1 MLVAQVMRTPAVLL
15 TEESPIREAAAEFV
29 EQGVICAPVVDHAG
43 ELVGIVTEIDLLR
56 HGFLTDP
63 RATAVRGPEPRQDPP
78 RTVGEVM
85 TRTVVTTQE
94 NRDVAELT
102 ELMMCERVRTVPVV
116 RGGRLV
122 GLVGRTD
129 LLRAHSSPDA
139 HVEVALD
146 EALSVGAPYVK
157 GWKAAVTA
165 GTARISAPGTNAAEQ
180 GLLALVARTVPGVN
194 RVLVTDGAEETA
206 SAEEAVTGTHS
217 EPADEG

>member
-29 EQGVICAPVVDHAG
+29 ERGVIAAPVVDHAG

-63 RATAVRGPEPRQDPP
+63 RATEVRGPEPDREPP

-85 TRTVVTTQE
+85 TWTVVTTRETQ
-94 NRDVAELT
+94 DVAELT
-102 ELMMCERVRTVPVV
+102 ELMVRERIRTVPVV

-129 LLRAHSSPDA
+129 LLRAHSRPDDQ
-139 HVEVALD
+139 VEAALA
-146 EALSVGAPYVK
+146 EALSEGAPYVR
-157 GWKAAVTA
+157 GWEATVTEGA
-165 GTARISAPGTNAAEQ
+165 ARICAPGANAAEQ

-194 RVLVTDGAEETA
+194 RILVVGGAEGDA
-206 SAEEAVTGTHS
+206 SAEEPVADAHS
-217 EPADEG
+217 ARADER